1 MGNFI
6 LSDAFHKDG
15 FQYWFAQFFFTFA
28 TLFVLIVLLNLLI
41 SIVGRTFSRV
51 SEDANNLMYAD
62 MVKLIVE
69 NQFLVYY
76 FMREELNEGDYIILV
91 VPEEREI

>member
-1 MGNFI
+1 M
-6 LSDAFHKDG
+6 
-15 FQYWFAQFFFTFA
+15 
-28 TLFVLIVLLNLLI
+28 
-41 SIVGRTFSRV
+41 